1 MRFTLALLGLCALV
15 VAQPAPAD
23 VAAKADAYVQSFV
36 RDGLFRGTVLVARD
50 GQPIFR
56 KAYGNANDEWDIANT
71 PETKFRIG
79 SITKQFTAVAIL
91 QFVEQGKLKLD
102 DPISKHYAA
111 PATWEKITIHHLLNH
126 TSGIPSYTGLPGF
139 MAKRSVEKMTPV
151 EIVKLTQDMPLE
163 FAPGEKFKYNN
174 TGYVLLGHLVE
185 KLAGKDYG
193 DYITATLFQPLG
205 MKDSGYDSATKIIKR
220 RASGYSPNGDNTAYL
235 DMSLPHAAGALYST
249 VDDLLKWDL
258 ALHGGKLLKP
268 ESYKLMTTPGKS
280 DYGYGL
286 VIRETAG
293 RTSINHG
300 GGINGFNTHLIHFPA
315 QGVVGIALAN
325 VNTPAADQIA
335 AAIARIAMGDEQ
347 APRALRKEVKV
358 AADRLDL
365 LAGEYE
371 LRPGFVLKVWRD
383 GDRMLTQATGQGPV
397 EVFALN
403 ENQFF
408 LKVVEAQ
415 LTFERDAA
423 GKATAVKL
431 LQGPVEVRGLRK

>member
-1 MRFTLALLGLCALV
+1 MRSTLALLGLCSLLA
-15 VAQPAPAD
+15 AQPTPAD
-23 VAAKADAYVQSFV
+23 VATKADAYVQSFV

-71 PETKFRIG
+71 VDTKFRIG

-151 EIVKLTQDMPLE
+151 EIVKLSQDMPLE
-163 FAPGEKFKYNN
+163 FEPGASYKYNN

-185 KLAGKDYG
+185 KISGTSYG
-193 DYITATLFQPLG
+193 AYMAATFFGPLG
-205 MKDSGYDSATKIIKR
+205 LKDTGYDSSTKILKH
-220 RASGYSPNGDNTAYL
+220 RASGYSPNGDNAAYL
-235 DMSLPHAAGALYST
+235 DMSLPHAAGSLYST

-258 ALHGGKLLKP
+258 ALHGGKLLSA
-268 ESYKLMTTPGKS
+268 ESYKLMTTPGKGE
-280 DYGYGL
+280 YGYGL
-286 VIRETAG
+286 VMREVAG
-293 RTSINHG
+293 RPSIAHG
-300 GGINGFNTHLIHFPA
+300 GGINGFNTNLIHFPA
-315 QGVVGIALAN
+315 QRVVGIALAN

-335 AAIARIAMGDEQ
+335 LAIARIAMGDEQ
-347 APRALRKEVKV
+347 APRPLRKEVKV
-358 AADRLDL
+358 APERLDL
-365 LAGEYE
+365 LSGEYE
-371 LRPGFVLKVWRD
+371 LRPGFIMKIWRD
-383 GDRMLTQATGQGPV
+383 GERMLTQATGQGAI
-397 EVFALN
+397 EIFALS

-408 LKVVEAQ
+408 PKVVDAQ
-415 LTFERDAA
+415 LNFERDAS
-423 GKATAVKL
+423 GRATAMTL
-431 LQGPVEVRGLRK
+431 RQGSAELRGVRK